1 MVIFGNL
8 NYQNQLPMKKQHALC
23 SLAAV
28 AIGIFLMQC
37 SSAPSES
44 KKENVTAEAKPFYGG
59 FASAELYG
67 EHLVTICACND
78 CHTPK
83 KMTDHGP
90 EPDSSLWLSGH
101 PASMPA
107 PAVDRTDMA
116 ERGLAVTDFLTA
128 WVGPWGTTY
137 APNITG
143 DETGI
148 GMWSEQQFI
157 NCIREGKLKGL
168 SRPLLPPMPWQF
180 YKAMTDEELKAIFA
194 YLKSTKPIKNIAPA
208 YEPPT
213 MN

>member
-1 MVIFGNL
+1 
-8 NYQNQLPMKKQHALC
+8 MKKLAISALLLGGVITLSLMNC
-23 SLAAV
+23 SPAAEKK
-28 AIGIFLMQC
+28 
-37 SSAPSES
+37 SEPI
-44 KKENVTAEAKPFYGG
+44 AEAKKETFGG
-59 FASAELYG
+59 FATAELYG
-67 EHLVTICACND
+67 EHLVTICGCND

-107 PAVDRTDMA
+107 PAVDRADMA
-116 ERGLAVTDFLTA
+116 KRGLAVTDMLTA

-148 GMWSEQQFI
+148 GAWSEQQFI
-157 NCIREGKLKGL
+157 TCIREGKLKGL

-180 YKAMTDEELKAIFA
+180 YKAMTDQELKAIFA

-208 YEPPT
+208 YEPPA
-213 MN
+213 M

>member
-1 MVIFGNL
+1 
-8 NYQNQLPMKKQHALC
+8 MKK
-23 SLAAV
+23 LAAASMLL
-28 AIGIFLMQC
+28 AIVIAFSLVNC
-37 SSAPSES
+37 STNSEKKS
-44 KKENVTAEAKPFYGG
+44 EPISETKKETFGG
-59 FASAELYG
+59 YATPELYG
-67 EHLVTICACND
+67 EHLVTICGCND

-83 KMTDHGP
+83 KMTERGP

-107 PAVDRTDMA
+107 PAVDRIDMA
-116 ERGLAVTDFLTA
+116 KRGLGVTDFLTA

-148 GMWSEQQFI
+148 GAWSEQQFI
-157 NCIREGKLKGL
+157 ACIREGKLKGL

-180 YKAMTDEELKAIFA
+180 YKAMTDDELKAIFA

-213 MN
+213 LN

>member
-8 NYQNQLPMKKQHALC
+8 NYQNQLPMKKWQALS
-23 SLAAV
+23 SLAVLAMGLFF
-28 AIGIFLMQC
+28 IQC
-37 SSAPSES
+37 SSTPAES
-44 KKENVTAEAKPFYGG
+44 KKELITATETASYGG
-59 FASAELYG
+59 YASAELFG
-67 EHLVTICACND
+67 EHLVTVCACND

-83 KMTDHGP
+83 KMTANGP

-101 PASMPA
+101 PSTMPA
-107 PAVDRTDMA
+107 PAVDRADMA
-116 ERGLAVTDFLTA
+116 KRGLAVTDMLTA

-194 YLKSTKPIKNIAPA
+194 YLKSTKPIKNIAPS

>member
-1 MVIFGNL
+1 
-8 NYQNQLPMKKQHALC
+8 MKKLAASSLL
-23 SLAAV
+23 LAAV
-28 AIGIFLMQC
+28 IAMSLMNC
-37 SSAPSES
+37 STKTDKKSEPVAET
-44 KKENVTAEAKPFYGG
+44 KKESFGG
-59 FASAELYG
+59 YASAELYG
-67 EHLVTICACND
+67 EHLVTVCGCND

-83 KMTDHGP
+83 KMTERGP

-107 PAVDRTDMA
+107 PAVDRADMA
-116 ERGLAVTDFLTA
+116 KRGLAVTDFLTA

-143 DETGI
+143 DDTGI
-148 GMWSEQQFI
+148 GAWSEQQFI
-157 NCIREGKLKGL
+157 TCIREGKLKGL

-180 YKAMTDEELKAIFA
+180 YKAMTDDELKAIFA

>member
-1 MVIFGNL
+1 
-8 NYQNQLPMKKQHALC
+8 MKKWQTLGLMAASAL
-23 SLAAV
+23 SLFLFQCGQAPAEPKQSTTSPPPIAA
-28 AIGIFLMQC
+28 F
-37 SSAPSES
+37 
-44 KKENVTAEAKPFYGG
+44 GG
-59 FASAELYG
+59 FESAVLHG
-67 EHLVTICACND
+67 EHLVTICGCND

-83 KMTDHGP
+83 KMTANGP

-101 PASMPA
+101 PSTMPA
-107 PAVDRTDMA
+107 PAVDRADMA
-116 ERGLAVTDFLTA
+116 KRGLAVTDMLTA

-137 APNITG
+137 APNLTS

-157 NCIREGKLKGL
+157 TCIREGKLKGL

-180 YKAMTDEELKAIFA
+180 YAKMTDDELKAIFA

-213 MN
+213 STSAM

>member
-1 MVIFGNL
+1 
-8 NYQNQLPMKKQHALC
+8 MKKLAISSLLLSAVVIVSLMNC
-23 SLAAV
+23 SPAAETK
-28 AIGIFLMQC
+28 AEPI
-37 SSAPSES
+37 AET
-44 KKENVTAEAKPFYGG
+44 KKESFGG

-67 EHLVTICACND
+67 EHLVTICGCND

-83 KMTDHGP
+83 KMTERGP

-107 PAVDRTDMA
+107 PAVDRADMA
-116 ERGLAVTDFLTA
+116 KRGLGVTDFLTA

-137 APNITG
+137 APNLTS

-148 GMWSEQQFI
+148 GAWSEQQFI
-157 NCIREGKLKGL
+157 TCIREGKLKGL

-180 YKAMTDEELKAIFA
+180 YKAMTDNELKAIFA
-194 YLKSTKPIKNIAPA
+194 YLKSTKPVKNIAPA

>member
-1 MVIFGNL
+1 
-8 NYQNQLPMKKQHALC
+8 MKK
-23 SLAAV
+23 LAASSMLLATFIAFSLMNCSTKTEKKTEPV
-28 AIGIFLMQC
+28 A
-37 SSAPSES
+37 ET
-44 KKENVTAEAKPFYGG
+44 KKESFGG
-59 FASAELYG
+59 FATAELYG
-67 EHLVTICACND
+67 EHLVTICGCND

-83 KMTDHGP
+83 KMTERGP

-101 PASMPA
+101 PATLQA

-116 ERGLAVTDFLTA
+116 KRGLAVTDFLTA

-137 APNITG
+137 APNLTS

-157 NCIREGKLKGL
+157 TCIREGKLKGL

-180 YKAMTDEELKAIFA
+180 YKAMTDGELKAIFA

-213 MN
+213 LN

>member
-1 MVIFGNL
+1 
-8 NYQNQLPMKKQHALC
+8 MKKLAISTLLLTCVIAVSLMNC
-23 SLAAV
+23 SPAAEKKTEPI
-28 AIGIFLMQC
+28 A
-37 SSAPSES
+37 ET
-44 KKENVTAEAKPFYGG
+44 KKESFGG

-67 EHLVTICACND
+67 EHLVTICGCND

-83 KMTDHGP
+83 KMTERGP

-107 PAVDRTDMA
+107 PAVDRADMA
-116 ERGLAVTDFLTA
+116 KRGLGVTDFLTA

-137 APNITG
+137 APNLTS

-148 GMWSEQQFI
+148 GAWSEQQFI
-157 NCIREGKLKGL
+157 TCIREGKLKGL

-180 YKAMTDEELKAIFA
+180 YKAMTDGELKAIFA

-208 YEPPT
+208 YEPPA
-213 MN
+213 MQ

>member
-1 MVIFGNL
+1 
-8 NYQNQLPMKKQHALC
+8 MKKWHVLS
-23 SLAAV
+23 SLATLAL
-28 AIGIFLMQC
+28 GLFLMQC
-37 SSAPSES
+37 SSAPAES
-44 KKENVTAEAKPFYGG
+44 KKEAVSAAVKPSFGG

-67 EHLVTICACND
+67 EHLVTICGCND

-107 PAVDRTDMA
+107 PAVDRADMA
-116 ERGLAVTDFLTA
+116 KRGLGVTDFLTA

-137 APNITG
+137 APNLTS

-157 NCIREGKLKGL
+157 TCIREGKLKGL

-180 YKAMTDEELKAIFA
+180 YKAMTDDELKAIFA

-208 YEPPT
+208 YEPPAGASA
-213 MN
+213 M

>member
-1 MVIFGNL
+1 
-8 NYQNQLPMKKQHALC
+8 MKKLAISSLLLACVVAASLMNC
-23 SLAAV
+23 SPAK
-28 AIGIFLMQC
+28 
-37 SSAPSES
+37 ES
-44 KKENVTAEAKPFYGG
+44 KAEPVAETKKESFGG
-59 FASAELYG
+59 YASAQLYG
-67 EHLVTICACND
+67 EHLVTICGCND

-83 KMTDHGP
+83 KMTERGP

-107 PAVDRTDMA
+107 PAVDRADMA
-116 ERGLAVTDFLTA
+116 KRGLGVTDFLTA

-137 APNITG
+137 APNLTS

-148 GMWSEQQFI
+148 GAWSEQQFI
-157 NCIREGKLKGL
+157 TCIREGKLKGL

-180 YKAMTDEELKAIFA
+180 YKAMTDDELKAIFA
-194 YLKSTKPIKNIAPA
+194 YLKSTKPVKNIAPA

>member
-1 MVIFGNL
+1 
-8 NYQNQLPMKKQHALC
+8 MKK
-23 SLAAV
+23 LAASSLLLAVVIAFSLMNCSTKTEKKTEPV
-28 AIGIFLMQC
+28 A
-37 SSAPSES
+37 ET
-44 KKENVTAEAKPFYGG
+44 KKETFGG
-59 FASAELYG
+59 FATAELYG
-67 EHLVTICACND
+67 EHLVTICGCND

-83 KMTDHGP
+83 KMTERGP

-101 PASMPA
+101 PSAMPA
-107 PAVDRTDMA
+107 PAVDRADMA
-116 ERGLAVTDFLTA
+116 KRGLGVTDFLTA

-137 APNITG
+137 APNLTS

-157 NCIREGKLKGL
+157 TCIREGKLKGL

-180 YKAMTDEELKAIFA
+180 YKAMTDGELKAIFA

>member
-1 MVIFGNL
+1 
-8 NYQNQLPMKKQHALC
+8 MKKWQALS
-23 SLAAV
+23 SLAVLAM
-28 AIGIFLMQC
+28 GIFFIQC
-37 SSAPSES
+37 SSKPAES
-44 KKENVTAEAKPFYGG
+44 KKELITAKETASYGG
-59 FASAELYG
+59 YASAELFG
-67 EHLVTICACND
+67 EHLVTVCACND

-83 KMTDHGP
+83 KMTTNGP

-101 PASMPA
+101 PSTMPA
-107 PAVDRTDMA
+107 PSVDRADMA
-116 ERGLAVTDFLTA
+116 KRGLAVTDMLTA

-137 APNITG
+137 APNITS

-194 YLKSTKPIKNIAPA
+194 YLKSTKPIKNIAPG

>member
-1 MVIFGNL
+1 
-8 NYQNQLPMKKQHALC
+8 MKK
-23 SLAAV
+23 LAASSLLFALV
-28 AIGIFLMQC
+28 AVLSLMNC
-37 SSAPSES
+37 STQPEKKSAPAAEV
-44 KKENVTAEAKPFYGG
+44 KKETFGG

-67 EHLVTICACND
+67 EHLVTICGCND

-83 KMTDHGP
+83 KMTERGP

-101 PASMPA
+101 PSSLPA
-107 PAVDRTDMA
+107 PAVDRADMA
-116 ERGLAVTDFLTA
+116 KRGLAVTDFLTA

-137 APNITG
+137 APNLTS

-157 NCIREGKLKGL
+157 TCIREGKLKGL

-180 YKAMTDEELKAIFA
+180 YKAMTDDELKSIFA

-208 YEPPT
+208 YEPSAI
-213 MN
+213 N

>member
-1 MVIFGNL
+1 
-8 NYQNQLPMKKQHALC
+8 MKKWQALS
-23 SLAAV
+23 SLAVLAMGLFF
-28 AIGIFLMQC
+28 IQC
-37 SSAPSES
+37 SSKPTES
-44 KKENVTAEAKPFYGG
+44 TNELITAKETASYGG
-59 FASAELYG
+59 YASAELFG
-67 EHLVTICACND
+67 EHLVTVCACND

-83 KMTDHGP
+83 KMTANGP

-101 PASMPA
+101 PSTMPA
-107 PAVDRTDMA
+107 PAVDRADMA
-116 ERGLAVTDFLTA
+116 KRGLAVTDMLTA

-213 MN
+213 LN